1 MVLHSDDMNLS
12 KTCVVLH
19 LIIHLSFLGPPLL
32 AHSFT
37 GTQKPKPY
45 FELLGVA
52 NFDTRVENTLRNT
65 ISLPTTMVWVEFHTY
80 YENSAALVVHR
91 ERAVLLFSWIMNV
104 TVVLKLEE
112 L

>member
-1 MVLHSDDMNLS
+1 MCGLAFDHTS
-12 KTCVVLH
+12 
-19 LIIHLSFLGPPLL
+19 LISTAI

-52 NFDTRVENTLRNT
+52 NFDTPVENTLRTT